1 MIELTEEQ
9 RLALAAP
16 DGQRLIERLNTEG
29 FRVRAAGWVKESD
42 GGSWLLH
49 LVTPLVRK
57 DGSGKP
63 EAYRHLIPVLRQM
76 PQPFWVD
83 PMVVTV
89 VAPHSA
95 VGKAIRDLARRY
107 PVASPLRYG
116 AGQLGGRCIDG
127 AFIYAQIKGS
137 KGIQRLTRPE

>member
-16 DGQRLIERLNTEG
+16 DGQRLIERLNGEG

-57 DGSGKP
+57 DGRGKP
-63 EAYRHLIPVLRQM
+63 EAYRRLIAVLRQM
-76 PQPFWVD
+76 PQPLWVD
-83 PMVVTV
+83 PMEVTLV
-89 VAPHSA
+89 SPYSA
-95 VGKAIRDLARRY
+95 VGKGIRDLARRY

-116 AGQLGGRCIDG
+116 DGRLGERYVEG
-127 AFIYAQIKGS
+127 AFIYPLA
-137 KGIQRLTRPE
+137 